1 MSFYQKPERVWN
13 DPPMPGESRINPLKN
28 IKINPAIA
36 GVLFLINVIWGIVN
50 YVLDPTSITH
60 LTALNGA
67 VDLQVDPL
75 SKITICIIL
84 WGVFSILLAPI
95 IEWEW
100 KLFNKLCGGGK

>member
-1 MSFYQKPERVWN
+1 
-13 DPPMPGESRINPLKN
+13 MPGEGRKNPLKG
-28 IKINPAIA
+28 IRINPAIA
-36 GVLFLINVIWGIVN
+36 GILFLTNIIWGIAN
-50 YVLDPTSITH
+50 YALDPTSINH

-75 SKITICIIL
+75 MKIIICLIL